1 MRAERVA
8 RSEMGPGKPYSKR
21 PAGLTGALRVVGCDD
36 QICCAGTGTADGLG
50 AAPVDTVVVVVV
62 TILEGESFLSGLIIA
77 AVTAAPVPALT
88 AAIIANVALDMVA
101 GWASR
106 GRRVLIV
113 IYTGT
118 QTRDLVR
125 R

>member
-1 MRAERVA
+1 
-8 RSEMGPGKPYSKR
+8 
-21 PAGLTGALRVVGCDD
+21 LTGALRVVGCDD
-36 QICCAGTGTADGLG
+36 QTCCAGTGTGAGLR

-106 GRRVLIV
+106 GRRVLV
-113 IYTGT
+113 AIYTGT